1 MSSLKDLASLI
12 MIPSL
17 VKDGRLDT
25 VKPLGNSIIHPDA
38 TGNNDGTD
46 GSTPAEGNFTFT
58 RCGGA
63 AGCDLAATRVDVNG
77 LIEKGR
83 ENLLLQSNQFDN
95 AYWTKSASTISIG
108 QADPNG
114 GSNAFKIVEDT
125 STNYHR
131 ISGGYTMVSGNVYA
145 TSVTAK
151 AAGRNFL
158 TLSNNVSSGTTIFN
172 LTNGNVE
179 VQESGVVSA
188 STTSL
193 GGGWYRCEMVAV
205 GNASGAKSVFIGADN
220 NGVIGTYTGD
230 GTSGVLI
237 YQSQLESS
245 LVATPYIE
253 TGASTAQAGILEDLP
268 RLDYSGGA
276 SCPSLLLEPQRT
288 NRLANSENGYGW
300 TTSNV
305 SVLPFDGGINGK
317 YFQLTSAG
325 SASRFNVIQNN
336 WVNLAAATY
345 TASVFAKKGTADE
358 IILTTRANFASQSAY
373 STFNL
378 TSGTV
383 ANNGVTGSIEPYSD
397 GWYRCS
403 ITFANPGSYT
413 DFASFAYGFN
423 FNASSTDTLFVTA
436 PQSEIGSYPTSYIP
450 TMGSAV
456 TRSGD
461 VCTTSSVPS
470 LIGQTEGTIFWQGE
484 VNYGGIDA
492 HAISLSGS
500 TSNFS
505 DAILLWRSITGRLS
519 VYIQIGGVPQFGAP
533 LYYDDS
539 ASISPNDKYAIG
551 YAQNDLVVYK
561 NGTQVISASSGNIP
575 ATNFLLLNEWVN
587 INGHKNN
594 TKQALLFKT
603 RLTNAE
609 LAALTTI

>member
-83 ENLLLQSNQFDN
+83 ENIATYSEDATNGV
-95 AYWTKSASTISIG
+95 YTKSNI
-108 QADPNG
+108 
-114 GSNAFKIVEDT
+114 
-125 STNYHR
+125 
-131 ISGGYTMVSGNVYA
+131 
-145 TSVTAK
+145 SVTANND
-151 AAGRNFL
+151 ASPIGTATADTLTATANGATLQGVVTAVNGRVY
-158 TLSNNVSSGTTIFN
+158 TMSVYIKRRTGTGQVALRGINN
-172 LTNGNVE
+172 LTTNITITNAWQRYEVFMVSNSTNGRY
-179 VQESGVVSA
+179 GVYLA
-188 STTSL
+188 
-193 GGGWYRCEMVAV
+193 
-205 GNASGAKSVFIGADN
+205 
-220 NGVIGTYTGD
+220 
-230 GTSGVLI
+230 TSGDEVDVWGF
-237 YQSQLESS
+237 QLEES
-245 LVATPYIE
+245 LVATDYIE

-403 ITFANPGSYT
+403 ITFTNPGSYT

-450 TMGSAV
+450 TYGSAV
-456 TRSGD
+456 TRSAENNVLGTPISLD
-461 VCTTSSVPS
+461 SDFCLFWEGAVFEDDIMLYGSGTNAWYMNYTTSTGRIILDESSGRKVQAYLGSGTATGVRTKIMIRRQGGVHNVFANGAKLTNNTSVNSTTTLS
-470 LIGQTEGTIFWQGE
+470 LSSMFWAFSSAFYKGLE
-484 VNYGGIDA
+484 VNQ
-492 HAISLSGS
+492 SLVFE
-500 TSNFS
+500 T
-505 DAILLWRSITGRLS
+505 ALT
-519 VYIQIGGVPQFGAP
+519 
-533 LYYDDS
+533 DS
-539 ASISPNDKYAIG
+539 ECI
-551 YAQNDLVVYK
+551 
-561 NGTQVISASSGNIP
+561 
-575 ATNFLLLNEWVN
+575 
-587 INGHKNN
+587 
-594 TKQALLFKT
+594 
-603 RLTNAE
+603 
-609 LAALTTI
+609 ALTTI

>member
-58 RCGGA
+58 RGSN
-63 AGCDLAATRVDVNG
+63 LSATRVNASQ

-83 ENLLLQSNQFDN
+83 ENLILQSNQFDN
-95 AYWTKSASTISIG
+95 AYWTKSASTITTG
-108 QADPNG
+108 QADPNRA
-114 GSNAFKIVEDT
+114 SNAFKIVEDT

-151 AAGRNFL
+151 AAGRDYL

-230 GTSGVLI
+230 GISGVLI

-253 TGASTAQAGILEDLP
+253 TGATSAQAGILENTP

-276 SCPSLLLEPQRT
+276 SCPSLLLEPQRSNFIPHSEYFGDWVLDGNGDGQSVT
-288 NRLANSENGYGW
+288 ANYAISPEGVQNAYRLQLS
-300 TTSNV
+300 
-305 SVLPFDGGINGK
+305 FINGTYSRIK
-317 YFQLTSAG
+317 KSVTDSYSGAGVFSVYLKTNDGSTKTISMRWGGSGAVSKTITREWQRFDVSGTAIYTLAQDHELFIG
-325 SASRFNVIQNN
+325 SAEGDSDVVDLSIY
-336 WVNLAAATY
+336 AAMQ
-345 TASVFAKKGTADE
+345 E
-358 IILTTRANFASQSAY
+358 
-373 STFNL
+373 
-378 TSGTV
+378 
-383 ANNGVTGSIEPYSD
+383 TGSY
-397 GWYRCS
+397 
-403 ITFANPGSYT
+403 A
-413 DFASFAYGFN
+413 
-423 FNASSTDTLFVTA
+423 
-436 PQSEIGSYPTSYIP
+436 TSYIP
-450 TMGSAV
+450 TYGVSQ
-456 TRSGD
+456 TRATDTYKKLGFGN
-461 VCTTSSVPS
+461 TS
-470 LIGQTEGTIFWQGE
+470 TEGTLFIEFEASNLKSSNGMYM
-484 VNYGGIDA
+484 YGLAVGTTDLGTSYA
-492 HAISLSGS
+492 NSSGALSIIANG
-500 TSNFS
+500 
-505 DAILLWRSITGRLS
+505 AK
-519 VYIQIGGVPQFGAP
+519 IQAM
-533 LYYDDS
+533 
-539 ASISPNDKYAIG
+539 NNG
-551 YAQNDLVVYK
+551 YATNLFSFTPSVGEIAKIAIRYDGTNVVGFVNGVKQTTHTDNAVGVK
-561 NGTQVISASSGNIP
+561 NSIRVNNGEQSS
-575 ATNFLLLNEWVN
+575 
-587 INGHKNN
+587 HD
-594 TKQALLFKT
+594 TKQILFFPTALSD
-603 RLTNAE
+603 AE
-609 LAALTTI
+609 LASLTTI